1 MIRKI
6 DLDPRLGRLQGRILF
21 DLFLKH
27 LLLTSRKIKQNRKWF
42 FAKLPVL
49 NHCF

>member
-27 LLLTSRKIKQNRKWF
+27 LLLTSRK
-42 FAKLPVL
+42 L
-49 NHCF
+49 NKTENGSCKVTCS